1 VLTHRFYYTK
11 KLVGVLSKGSGVMD
25 FRSSQSGSN
34 ARRYPEPTRANAQ
47 ATDNNLSAASAQ
59 GDSAE
64 APRSSMQMKGSDQKT
79 RKPLMLVIAILA
91 IIVLVGGSWF
101 AWMKMAGGD
110 SGVKSDKYQ
119 AVFLT
124 NGQVYFGKVS
134 DVNGGYVKLSDI
146 YYLQVQQSVQP
157 DGSNSTDQN
166 ANNDKSQ
173 VSLAKLGSE
182 LHGPEDNMYI
192 SRQQVLFWENLKSDG
207 KVVQAINSYKS
218 QNK

>member
-1 VLTHRFYYTK
+1 
-11 KLVGVLSKGSGVMD
+11 MD

-34 ARRYPEPTRANAQ
+34 ARRYPEPTRANAR
-47 ATDNNLSAASAQ
+47 ANDNNISATEAQ

-64 APRSSMQMKGSDQKT
+64 APRTTMQMRNTDQKP
-79 RKPLMLVIAILA
+79 RKPLMLIVAIIA
-91 IIVLVGGSWF
+91 IIVLIGGSWF

-110 SGVKSDKYQ
+110 TGIKTGQYQ

-134 DVNGGYVKLSDI
+134 DVNNSYVKLTDI

-157 DGSNSTDQN
+157 DNKNTDKDDQ
-166 ANNDKSQ
+166 SQ

-182 LHGPEDNMYI
+182 LHGPEDTMHI
-192 SRQQVLFWENLKSDG
+192 SRQQVLFWENLKNDG
-207 KVVQAINSYKS
+207 KVVQAINSYK
-218 QNK
+218 QENK